1 MELEKIRQSD
11 CEVRWQHEED
21 VSECNSCKKTFQ
33 NRKEKVSLI
42 IPFCLLCSPVF
53 KLLEINTQNIFVTK

>member
-11 CEVRWQHEED
+11 SEVRWQYDED

-33 NRKEKVSLI
+33 KCKEKVS
-42 IPFCLLCSPVF
+42 FF
-53 KLLEINTQNIFVTK
+53 N